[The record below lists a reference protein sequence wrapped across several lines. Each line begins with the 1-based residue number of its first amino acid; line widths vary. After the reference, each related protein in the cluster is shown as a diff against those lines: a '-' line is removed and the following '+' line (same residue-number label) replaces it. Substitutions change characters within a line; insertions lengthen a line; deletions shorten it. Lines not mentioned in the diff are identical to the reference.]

1 MFAPLLVVLFS
12 LTHRNPHFDDKIYS
26 RGPLTGSFEPVKSL
40 DLSWLVHNKEI
51 VPDALGGESHVLADD
66 PTSVTSRITLPR
78 SPKLSAPSPCTA
90 SLNERDRKKKKKKKL
105 DDIDVALQE
114 LEQLENQKIKAEEA
128 KVC

>member
-1 MFAPLLVVLFS
+1 MVLFS
-12 LTHRNPHFDDKIYS
+12 LTHRNPHLEYKIYS

-51 VPDALGGESHVLADD
+51 VSDALGGESHVLADD
-66 PTSVTSRITLPR
+66 PTGVTSRITLPR
-78 SPKLSAPSPCTA
+78 SPKLSAPSPPCTA